1 MTRLANKVALV
12 TGGGQGVGRGIAL
25 ALASEGADVAITG
38 RTQEKLE
45 ACAAEIEQR
54 GVRALPLTCDGKDAT
69 QLAATV
75 DRVVET
81 LGGLSIL
88 VNSAQEVPI
97 GRLDDVADDALQGA
111 WDSGPMAA
119 FRLMKLCRPHL
130 SGAGCI
136 VNLATSAPRRWDLS
150 GYGCYAAVKESM
162 RQLTRTA
169 ACEWGAEG
177 IRSNCIVPLANSPAM
192 AWWTN
197 EYPDQAA
204 EFATSIPLQRI
215 GDCEA
220 DIGRF
225 TANLCTDDCRY
236 VNGQTIGLDGG
247 QAPLS

>member
-25 ALASEGADVAITG
+25 ALAAEGASVAIIG
-38 RTQEKLE
+38 RTQEKVQ

-54 GVRALPLTCDGKDAT
+54 GVRALALACDGKDAD
-69 QLAATV
+69 QLASAV
-75 DRVVET
+75 DRVVAT
-81 LGGLSIL
+81 LGDLDIL
-88 VNSAQEVPI
+88 VNSAQEVPV
-97 GRLDDVADDALQGA
+97 GSLDDLTDEALQGG

-130 SGAGCI
+130 TGDGCI
-136 VNLATSAPRRWDLS
+136 VNLATSAPKRWDLS
-150 GYGCYAAVKESM
+150 GYGGYAAVKESM

-192 AWWTN
+192 AWWTS
-197 EYPDQAA
+197 EHPDEAA
-204 EFATSIPLQRI
+204 EFATSIPMQRI

-225 TANLCTDDCRY
+225 AANLCTDDCRY